1 MRKRR
6 ILAGLAVL
14 AILLTLV
21 VWQVSFKVTDA
32 PANAA
37 QTVAFWAI
45 STLIFVLTVTLGFM
59 LFRTFVK
66 LYLERRRNREGSR
79 LKSKFVLGAL
89 ALTFL
94 PVVFLVLFGY
104 GILNRTLDKWFSR
117 PAEGVRIELI
127 DTAVALGDEVQG
139 RADALAKW
147 ISTLPE
153 AQKGAADFA
162 QICKAN
168 RIAEMRLEDEKGVG
182 RPLCPTVGG
191 TGELFTSRAQ
201 MGSMGTLVV
210 RVRPRVDLA
219 EKQQQ
224 IQRDVREYDQLS
236 ANKRF
241 FRNLYLL
248 FLLLIA
254 LFILFVATW
263 IAADQRAHRG
273 AAGCGGAGAAG
284 QFGVSGARRRH

>member
-6 ILAGLAVL
+6 LLAGLAVL

-89 ALTFL
+89 AMSFL
-94 PVVFLVLFGY
+94 PVVFFVLFSY
-104 GILNRTLDKWFSR
+104 VILNRTVEKWFSR

-147 ISTLPE
+147 IAALPE
-153 AQKGAADFA
+153 AQNGTADFA
-162 QICKAN
+162 QLCKAN
-168 RIAEMRLEDEKGVG
+168 RIAEMRVED
-182 RPLCPTVGG
+182 
-191 TGELFTSRAQ
+191 Q
-201 MGSMGTLVV
+201 
-210 RVRPRVDLA
+210 
-219 EKQQQ
+219 
-224 IQRDVREYDQLS
+224 
-236 ANKRF
+236 
-241 FRNLYLL
+241 
-248 FLLLIA
+248 
-254 LFILFVATW
+254 
-263 IAADQRAHRG
+263 
-273 AAGCGGAGAAG
+273 
-284 QFGVSGARRRH
+284 